1 MLFFQIF
8 SLNFLYNFKPSVLA
22 AIIILIYLGLIKQ
35 INIAKS
41 FHLPTLIGAILVL
54 TQYKALHMNFIK

>member
-8 SLNFLYNFKPSVLA
+8 SLSFLYNFKPSVLA

-35 INIAKS
+35 INMAKS
-41 FHLPTLIGAILVL
+41 FHLPTLIVAILVL
-54 TQYKALHMNFIK
+54 TKYTALHMNFIK